1 MTLGRLF
8 LALSLVLRDK
18 LAGLSMPSLSSH
30 VQLFAILW
38 TIACQSPLSVGF
50 LNGLPCPSPGDLPN
64 PGIKPISLMSLA
76 LTDGFFNTSAI
87 WEAYM
92 SHRPVCAC

>member
-8 LALSLVLRDK
+8 LALSLVLCDK

-64 PGIKPISLMSLA
+64 PGIKPISLVSPA
-76 LTDGFFNTSAI
+76 LVGGFFMT
-87 WEAYM
+87 EPPG
-92 SHRPVCAC
+92 RCPVLKF